1 MIEYLIQI
9 FIFQNEVQLQTG
21 KRSDIPK
28 SNRPLISSR
37 NSQPMKHSYY
47 GDWLRLVELDK
58 IQKW

>member
-9 FIFQNEVQLQTG
+9 FIFQNEVQLLTG
-21 KRSDIPK
+21 KRSDITSPSIDIK
-28 SNRPLISSR
+28 SND
-37 NSQPMKHSYY
+37 SQPMKYSHY